1 MKRRNGRKAEEGR
14 MRITLPYLRW
24 PLRMLLYFLTLLSAG
39 LSLVIV
45 VFHSIHKIADISI
58 FVAAGCSLALSCC
71 YLYQDLRYG
80 VREKI
85 KPGIEANSFTRRV
98 TSDYRYRT
106 VLFTHSA
113 LTVNL
118 LFALSNG
125 VFGIVYHSAWF
136 GALSGYYLVLSVMR
150 FIAIRYERKHRCTEQ
165 SQAVKRKELYTFR
178 NSGILFIVL
187 TLALFISVIQMVFY
201 RQVKNYPG
209 ILIFAY
215 AAYTFFKIGI
225 AVFHLFKVGRMNS
238 PLLRMIRNIGYA
250 DALVSLVSLQT
261 AMFVS
266 FGDGTDTRTMNLLTG
281 GVVCLMILLMGIYMI
296 RFAEK
301 QLAQME

>member
-1 MKRRNGRKAEEGR
+1 MEKQTNNRKEIKLPALKWPF
-14 MRITLPYLRW
+14 RI
-24 PLRMLLYFLTLLSAG
+24 LLYFITLLLSGFSLAAVLFHSFHKIIETAIYVSAG
-39 LSLVIV
+39 C
-45 VFHSIHKIADISI
+45 
-58 FVAAGCSLALSCC
+58 GLALSCC
-71 YLYQDLRYG
+71 YLFQDLRYG
-80 VREKI
+80 VKEKI
-85 KPGIEANSFTRRV
+85 KPGIETNTFTRRV

-106 VLFTHSA
+106 VLFAHFS

-136 GALSGYYLVLSVMR
+136 GALSGYYLVLSIMLFV
-150 FIAIRYERKHRCTEQ
+150 AIRYERRH
-165 SQAVKRKELYTFR
+165 R

-187 TLALFISVIQMVFY
+187 TFALFVSVIQMVFY
-201 RQVKNYPG
+201 GQGKDYPG
-209 ILIFAY
+209 TLIFAV
-215 AAYTFFKIGI
+215 AAYTFYKIGI

-266 FGDGTDTRTMNLLTG
+266 FGDGTDTRAMNLLTG
-281 GVVCLMILLMGIYMI
+281 GVVCLMILLMGIYLI
-296 RFAEK
+296 RSTGK